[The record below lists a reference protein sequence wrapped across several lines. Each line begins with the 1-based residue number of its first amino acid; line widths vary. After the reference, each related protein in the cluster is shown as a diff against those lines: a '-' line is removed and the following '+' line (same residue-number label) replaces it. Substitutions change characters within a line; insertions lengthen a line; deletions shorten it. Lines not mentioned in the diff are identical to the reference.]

1 MTPSLDAA
9 ELTAGPTD
17 LRPTDLGMAAAEV
30 SLIVGVVLAVA
41 AFGGTEPI
49 SFAVVEILF
58 FAVAAWLLLR
68 SASLAVSVRA
78 RYFAVPALLT
88 ALALLQL
95 CPLPAGFLS
104 RFAGRASY
112 TGARFSALSFAPY
125 DSRNGLL
132 ILLTCFIAFFL
143 AYIVSQDRGRKQ
155 RLIFALVALGVAEA
169 FYGLAQYLMN
179 VQTILWFTKKYDLE
193 DATGTYINRNHFAG
207 FLEMVLPFA
216 VCLAMYEGEKLLAR
230 RKHRSGH
237 ANKLTSKLTSDVK
250 TQAVILWLAVAVVLM
265 AAIVF
270 SRSRMGLLAACASL
284 LVVFGLKMLQRK
296 ALPAVL
302 GVAFVALSLCLA
314 GWIGLRPALSRF
326 ESLGQEFS
334 GDQSRL
340 SMWPGTLKLIAEHP
354 IVGTG
359 LGTFPVVYTEVQTTF
374 LTQFVN
380 HAHNDYLEITS
391 DLGIPAALLL
401 FVSILLV
408 LLHAVRAFLHGEGK
422 YGPAVSLACVGSI
435 VAILLHSLT
444 DFNLHIPANAL
455 LFAVILGLALASA
468 PKPTPAEAAA

>member
-1 MTPSLDAA
+1 MTAPVDAP
-9 ELTAGPTD
+9 ELAAPRSTD
-17 LRPTDLGMAAAEV
+17 VRMRAVET
-30 SLIVGVVLAVA
+30 SLIVGVILAVA

-58 FAVAAWLLLR
+58 FAIAAWLLLR
-68 SASLAVSVRA
+68 PGWIAASVRA
-78 RYFAVPALLT
+78 RHFVVPALLA

-95 CPLPAGFLS
+95 CPLPATLLS
-104 RFAGRASY
+104 RFVGRSNY
-112 TGARFSALSFAPY
+112 GGARFSTLSLAPY
-125 DSRNGLL
+125 DSRNQLL
-132 ILLTCFIAFFL
+132 ILLTCFVAFFL
-143 AYIVSQDRGRKQ
+143 AYIVSEERSRKQ
-155 RLIFALVALGVAEA
+155 RLILALVALGTAEA

-179 VQTILWFTKKYDLE
+179 VQKIFWYTKKYDLE
-193 DATGTYINRNHFAG
+193 EATGTYINRNHFAG

-230 RKHRSGH
+230 RKHRSGR
-237 ANKLTSKLTSDVK
+237 AKKLTSDVK
-250 TQAVILWLAVAVVLM
+250 TQAVFLWLVVAVVLM

-302 GVAFVALSLCLA
+302 GFAFVALSLCLA
-314 GWIGLRPALSRF
+314 GWIGVRPALSRF
-326 ESLGQEFS
+326 ESIGQEFS
-334 GDQSRL
+334 GGESRL
-340 SMWPGTLKLIAEHP
+340 SMWPGTLKMIAEHP
-354 IVGTG
+354 LVGTG

-380 HAHNDYLEITS
+380 HAHNDYLEVSS

-401 FVSILLV
+401 FASILFVLV
-408 LLHAVRAFLHGEGK
+408 HAVRTFLHGEGK
-422 YGPAVSLACVGSI
+422 YAPAISLACVGSI

-455 LFAVILGLALASA
+455 LFAVILGLALASTSKMA
-468 PKPTPAEAAA
+468 HAEAAS